1 MAATR
6 NPTDIPFASTSV
18 WNIGIGSNAQWS
30 QSTDVDARQL
40 HSLYGTVNAAAYG
53 QPIYF
58 GTASDPLVTVTN
70 SDTLYPVPPQR
81 IHIPAN
87 ALAAN
92 GTDAH
97 MAFYDATQPG
107 KLWSYFGCSFVNGR
121 DVTGGIT
128 TGLGG
133 VWDTTGDGV
142 TNTVAPGS
150 DYNFAVGVIT
160 DYDVSQGAINHMVRL
175 AISTNALKSPGAN
188 WMENIPWPNIH
199 EDYWGAQVYTGNI
212 VAGSTFGIPMS
223 VNLNSLGLSQG
234 GMMLA
239 KALQNYGGLWR
250 DAGGTDQIIFYS
262 TPENQNNPL
271 IQQMQA
277 DMAKIVSQI
286 EVMRNQGPNSVNGG
300 GTPVVPPLPPVLGG
314 VIVEPPQPVTPIT
327 FGTGPDSLVLEVC
340 DDAYANGD
348 GTSNANGDATF
359 TISIDGK
366 QIGGTFT
373 TIASHAAGQDQDL
386 TLNGYF
392 GPGTH
397 SVSVNFLNDAYNN
410 PPSTDRN
417 LYVDSVTYKGV
428 NTNQAGQLLSA
439 GAKGFTVSGGT
450 SEPPPIQPI
459 TFGTGPDSLV
469 IEVCDDAYANGDGT
483 SNANGD
489 ATFTVS
495 IDGKQIG
502 GTFTTTASHAAGQDQ
517 DLTLNGYFGPGT
529 HSVSVNFLN
538 DAYNNTPSTDRN
550 LYVDSVTY
558 KGVNTNQAGQFLSA
572 GAQAF
577 TVSGGTSVNTVT
589 GGPGNDTLNGGVG
602 NDTLT
607 GLGGND
613 ILNGGAG
620 ADTMVGGAGND
631 IYFVD
636 NAADVVNEAAGGG
649 NDDILTKINYV
660 LAAGTEVEGLQANAG
675 ATGLTLTGNE
685 FNNILVGNV
694 GNDTLLGGAG
704 NDAINGGVG
713 ADTMAGGIGND
724 TYFVDNAADVVNET
738 AGQGTDTVMASVNY
752 ALTAGSEI
760 EFLRANAGAS
770 GLSLTGNALVN
781 RLVGGAGNDSLGGGA
796 GNDVFKF
803 LAGFGQDTIT
813 DFAAGPAGSQ
823 DLIDISGLGITPAT
837 FAANVHTANGGG
849 GSTMVSFGGSANS
862 IRLLNVAPANF
873 DVTDCKL
880 A

>member
-1 MAATR
+1 MDRGSGPNGVYHLINNSIQGNTIVHTNDTATDGIFVYQSLPGQP
-6 NPTDIPFASTSV
+6 NNTLNNNTYYVPSV
-18 WNIGIGSNAQWS
+18 TGTYWHFG
-30 QSTDVDARQL
+30 STDYTWSSL
-40 HSLYGTVNAAAYG
+40 HQNTAYESSGTESIG
-53 QPIYF
+53 LP
-58 GTASDPLVTVTN
+58 
-70 SDTLYPVPPQR
+70 
-81 IHIPAN
+81 
-87 ALAAN
+87 
-92 GTDAH
+92 
-97 MAFYDATQPG
+97 TQ
-107 KLWSYFGCSFVNGR
+107 
-121 DVTGGIT
+121 
-128 TGLGG
+128 
-133 VWDTTGDGV
+133 
-142 TNTVAPGS
+142 
-150 DYNFAVGVIT
+150 
-160 DYDVSQGAINHMVRL
+160 
-175 AISTNALKSPGAN
+175 
-188 WMENIPWPNIH
+188 
-199 EDYWGAQVYTGNI
+199 
-212 VAGSTFGIPMS
+212 
-223 VNLNSLGLSQG
+223 
-234 GMMLA
+234 
-239 KALQNYGGLWR
+239 
-250 DAGGTDQIIFYS
+250 
-262 TPENQNNPL
+262 
-271 IQQMQA
+271 
-277 DMAKIVSQI
+277 
-286 EVMRNQGPNSVNGG
+286 
-300 GTPVVPPLPPVLGG
+300 PPVL
-314 VIVEPPQPVTPIT
+314 PPIT

-373 TIASHAAGQDQDL
+373 TI
-386 TLNGYF
+386 
-392 GPGTH
+392 
-397 SVSVNFLNDAYNN
+397 
-410 PPSTDRN
+410 
-417 LYVDSVTYKGV
+417 
-428 NTNQAGQLLSA
+428 
-439 GAKGFTVSGGT
+439 
-450 SEPPPIQPI
+450 
-459 TFGTGPDSLV
+459 
-469 IEVCDDAYANGDGT
+469 
-483 SNANGD
+483 
-489 ATFTVS
+489 
-495 IDGKQIG
+495 
-502 GTFTTTASHAAGQDQ
+502 ASHAAGQDQ

-660 LAAGTEVEGLQANAG
+660 LAAGTEVEGLRANAG

-823 DLIDISGLGITPAT
+823 DLIDISGLGITAAT
-837 FAANVHTANGGG
+837 FAANVHIANGGG

>member
-1 MAATR
+1 M
-6 NPTDIPFASTSV
+6 
-18 WNIGIGSNAQWS
+18 
-30 QSTDVDARQL
+30 
-40 HSLYGTVNAAAYG
+40 
-53 QPIYF
+53 
-58 GTASDPLVTVTN
+58 
-70 SDTLYPVPPQR
+70 
-81 IHIPAN
+81 
-87 ALAAN
+87 
-92 GTDAH
+92 
-97 MAFYDATQPG
+97 
-107 KLWSYFGCSFVNGR
+107 
-121 DVTGGIT
+121 
-128 TGLGG
+128 
-133 VWDTTGDGV
+133 WDTTGDGV

-160 DYDVSQGAINHMVRL
+160 DYDVSQGAIDHMVRL

-250 DAGGTDQIIFYS
+250 HAGGTDQIIFYS

-410 PPSTDRN
+410 TPSTDRN
-417 LYVDSVTYKGV
+417 LYVNSVTYKGV

-517 DLTLNGYFGPGT
+517 DLTLNGYFGHGT

-558 KGVNTNQAGQFLSA
+558 KWMNTNQAGQFLSA

-649 NDDILTKINYV
+649 DDDILTKINYV
-660 LAAGTEVEGLQANAG
+660 LAAGTEVEGLRANAG
-675 ATGLTLTGNE
+675 ATGLTLTGDE
-685 FNNILVGNV
+685 FNNILVATSAMTRCSV
-694 GNDTLLGGAG
+694 APAT
-704 NDAINGGVG
+704 
-713 ADTMAGGIGND
+713 TRS
-724 TYFVDNAADVVNET
+724 TAASVPIPWPAASATTPTSSTTPLDVVNET
-738 AGQGTDTVMASVNY
+738 AGRGTDTVMASVNY

-760 EFLRANAGAS
+760 EFLRANAGAT

-781 RLVGGAGNDSLGGGA
+781 HLVGGAGNDTLNGGA
-796 GNDVFKF
+796 GM
-803 LAGFGQDTIT
+803 T
-813 DFAAGPAGSQ
+813 
-823 DLIDISGLGITPAT
+823 
-837 FAANVHTANGGG
+837 
-849 GSTMVSFGGSANS
+849 
-862 IRLLNVAPANF
+862 R
-873 DVTDCKL
+873 
-880 A
+880 